1 MSEAVAPHPETL
13 ADLID
18 SRPDLR
24 EILATNFNLA
34 HAILLL
40 RRGELEA
47 VDRAVELAVRQ
58 GNSESIVVAECIR
71 IELLRMAGDV
81 PGALQRAETL
91 ARKERFNV
99 MAALYFR
106 HLFPLIEPDHRA
118 EPFASSPAPGIAA
131 TDSVGAADSQSVHS
145 VHSVA
150 AFHEQ
155 APAEPA
161 EPAPELDLPSGWK
174 VVGADPAMVY
184 LRVRDASGTKEVR
197 RAEIASGVMEDLAFE
212 LASRILERL
221 SFGGLQH
228 ASFEGADRSIHTWRK
243 TDRQASAIFQT
254 GPSASLLAARC
265 TRAFEEH
272 AS

>member
-1 MSEAVAPHPETL
+1 MSEAVATRPETL

-71 IELLRMAGDV
+71 IELLRMSGDV

-91 ARKERFNV
+91 ARRERYNV
-99 MAALYFR
+99 MASLYFR
-106 HLFPLIEPDHRA
+106 HLFPLIEPNHHA
-118 EPFASSPAPGIAA
+118 TQTAPASLHERSFHEQD
-131 TDSVGAADSQSVHS
+131 DSVVANS

-150 AFHEQ
+150 APHEPSAEE
-155 APAEPA
+155 APAL
-161 EPAPELDLPSGWK
+161 PEIDLPARWK
-174 VVGADPAMVY
+174 TIGADESVLF
-184 LRVRDASGTKEVR
+184 LRVRDASGSKEIR
-197 RAEIASGVMEDLAFE
+197 RVDIGTGVLEELAFE
-212 LASRILERL
+212 LSSRILDRL
-221 SFGGLQH
+221 SFGSLKH
-228 ASFEGADRSIHTWRK
+228 TAFEGSERTIHAWQRPDTR
-243 TDRQASAIFQT
+243 AAAVFQT
-254 GPSASLLAARC
+254 GSSSTLLAARC

-272 AS
+272 GA

>member
-1 MSEAVAPHPETL
+1 MSEALAPRPETL

-24 EILATNFNLA
+24 EVLATNFNLA

-40 RRGELEA
+40 RRGELDA
-47 VDRAVELAVRQ
+47 VDRAVELAIHQ
-58 GNSESIVVAECIR
+58 GNSESLVVAECIR

-106 HLFPLIEPDHRA
+106 HLFPLIEADHRA
-118 EPFASSPAPGIAA
+118 EPLVSGQIPEIAS
-131 TDSVGAADSQSVHS
+131 DESVGAADSQSLHS

-150 AFHEQ
+150 AIHEQ
-155 APAEPA
+155 APEEPV
-161 EPAPELDLPSGWK
+161 ESAPELDLPSGWK
-174 VVGADPAMVY
+174 VVGSDPAMVY
-184 LRVRDASGTKEVR
+184 LRIRDMSGTKEVR
-197 RAEIASGVMEDLAFE
+197 HAEIATGVLEDLAFE
-212 LASRILERL
+212 LASRILDRL
-221 SFGGLQH
+221 SFGSLQH
-228 ASFEGADRSIHTWRK
+228 ASFEGATRSIHTWQKIDRK
-243 TDRQASAIFQT
+243 ASAVFQT

-272 AS
+272 AA

>member
-1 MSEAVAPHPETL
+1 MSEAVAPNPETL

-24 EILATNFNLA
+24 EVLATNFNLA

-40 RRGELEA
+40 RRGELDA

-58 GNSESIVVAECIR
+58 GNSESLVVAECIR
-71 IELLRMAGDV
+71 IELLRMTGDV

-106 HLFPLIEPDHRA
+106 HLFPLIEADHRA
-118 EPFASSPAPGIAA
+118 EPFASAPPPGITS
-131 TDSVGAADSQSVHS
+131 TDSVGAADSQSLHS

-150 AFHEQ
+150 AVHEQ
-155 APAEPA
+155 AQEGPAGSE
-161 EPAPELDLPSGWK
+161 PELDLPSGWK

-197 RAEIASGVMEDLAFE
+197 RAEIASGVLEDLAFE
-212 LASRILERL
+212 LASRILDRL
-221 SFGGLQH
+221 SFGSLQH
-228 ASFEGADRSIHTWRK
+228 ASFEGSARSIHTWQKIDRK
-243 TDRQASAIFQT
+243 ASAIFQT

-272 AS
+272 SA

>member
-1 MSEAVAPHPETL
+1 MSEAVAPRPETL

-40 RRGELEA
+40 RRGELET
-47 VDRAVELAVRQ
+47 VDRAVELAIRQ

-106 HLFPLIEPDHRA
+106 HLFPLIEADHRA
-118 EPFASSPAPGIAA
+118 EHFASAPVPEFESPE
-131 TDSVGAADSQSVHS
+131 SVGAADSQSLHS

-150 AFHEQ
+150 AIHEHIQ
-155 APAEPA
+155 EEPV
-161 EPAPELDLPSGWK
+161 EPVPELDLPSGWK

-197 RAEIASGVMEDLAFE
+197 RAEIASGVLEDLAFE
-212 LASRILERL
+212 LAGRILDRL
-221 SFGGLQH
+221 SFGSLQH
-228 ASFEGADRSIHTWRK
+228 ASFEGSTRTIHTWQKVDRK
-243 TDRQASAIFQT
+243 ASAIFQT

-272 AS
+272 AA